1 MRQEQGIEALVS
13 NYAGQIT
20 VKALSKLLLEDLK
33 SCQCLISGKSDNEQ
47 PVLLAELNIISD
59 SLVYD
64 MFEQRIEFTVAG
76 EILSDQFA
84 PLTYRLQGDTY
95 SFHGRCSTI
104 PQVCGVDL
112 YLSARHTGKK
122 TDSVHQ
128 KFSVSVKKLFKTYK
142 GGGNK

>member
-13 NYAGQIT
+13 NYDGQIT

-33 SCQCLISGKSDNEQ
+33 SCHCLISGKLDNEQ
-47 PVLLAELNIISD
+47 PVLLAELKIISD
-59 SLVYD
+59 SLFYD
-64 MFEQRIEFTVAG
+64 MFDQRIEFTVAG
-76 EILSDQFA
+76 EILSDQFV
-84 PLTYRLQGDTY
+84 PLTYRVQGDTY

-112 YLSARHTGKK
+112 YLSASYTGKK

-142 GGGNK
+142 R